1 MFSAEPTLEAP
12 PRWGRRMPFVCL
24 FDVENPLLDNDR
36 VTEDLGII
44 GKGDRLTVLS
54 TSRCN

>member
-44 GKGDRLTVLS
+44 GKRRSAHSSLHIPL
-54 TSRCN
+54 